1 MKSLSGLD
9 CNIRW
14 IDSRLNIFRK
24 TPSNVRAIESSDP
37 SLEVAAMPAN
47 SCFLVMT
54 HSHSLDFDICDR
66 ILRRRDASYCGLIG
80 SVTKRRRFEKRFRSR
95 DLPQHDIDQ
104 LVCPIGVDG
113 ISGKKPAEI
122 AVAAAAELLQAYEK
136 SMRDA
141 HPVYPENVHPLK
153 RSR

>member
-1 MKSLSGLD
+1 
-9 CNIRW
+9 
-14 IDSRLNIFRK
+14 
-24 TPSNVRAIESSDP
+24 
-37 SLEVAAMPAN
+37 MPAN

-66 ILRRRDASYCGLIG
+66 ILRRRDAAYCGLIG
-80 SVTKRRRFEKRFRSR
+80 SVTKRRRFEQRFRSQ

-136 SMRDA
+136 SMRAA
-141 HPVYPENVHPLK
+141 HSVYPENVHPLK